1 MIKNLIRKQIKKTDI
16 VKGLEEEKKEL
27 TNKVNQLQIENNN
40 FKSQVNNFLESR
52 ETIKIEIADLIRQ
65 NKNLNDRVMNF
76 FKSREAVQKEIAQIK
91 TENKALKNKL
101 KSFNNYKTEN
111 ELLIVE
117 NDSLKKYI
125 QLQKFDTDGDFS
137 KLTIII
143 PYRKTDNSDRQM
155 NEDITL
161 RYLKT
166 VGVQN
171 IIVSEHSDGSNRK
184 FFMDNY
190 AHLFKSFEFIHIN
203 ANGQLFNKAKAINSA
218 VIQSKT
224 PYITIHDLDCLAK
237 KKNIN
242 MALVL
247 LEIGFDVVHPFD
259 KYITEIVDKE
269 KFRKSYDFKSGILPE
284 LRTKADGGIVF
295 FNKCSFIS
303 MGMANEYFSGWGGE
317 DNEMVIR
324 ADICRLKRYRIDDT
338 LYHLY
343 HHRPKK
349 RIKNNWDQIEKT
361 LQYSNKLH
369 CQNDVNK
376 WPWVIEA
383 KKSIIGTLN
392 NF

>member
-1 MIKNLIRKQIKKTDI
+1 MIKNLIRKQIKKTGI

-27 TNKVNQLQIENNN
+27 TNKVKKLKIENKN
-40 FKSQVNNFLESR
+40 FKTQVNNFLESR
-52 ETIKIEIADLIRQ
+52 EKIKIEIADLIRE
-65 NKNLNDRVMNF
+65 NKNLNDHVMNF
-76 FKSREAVQKEIAQIK
+76 LKSREAVKNEIAQVK
-91 TENKALKNKL
+91 TENKFLKNKL
-101 KSFNNYKTEN
+101 KSFNIYETEN
-111 ELLIVE
+111 ELLIAE

-125 QLQKFDTDGDFS
+125 QLQKFDAEGDFS

-143 PYRKTDNSDRQM
+143 PYRKTDNPDREM
-155 NEDITL
+155 NGDITL

-171 IIVSEHSDGSNRK
+171 IIVSEHSDESNRK

-203 ANGQLFNKAKAINSA
+203 ANGELFNKAKAINSA

-224 PYITIHDLDCLAK
+224 PYIAIHDLDCLAK

-259 KYITEIVDKE
+259 KYITEIIDKE
-269 KFRKSYDFKSGILPE
+269 KFTKSYDFKSGILPE
-284 LRTKADGGIVF
+284 VRPTADGGIVF
-295 FNKCSFIS
+295 FNKRSFIS

-317 DNEMVIR
+317 DNDIVLR
-324 ADICRLKRYRIDDT
+324 ADICQLKRYRIDDT

-343 HHRPKK
+343 HHRPLK
-349 RIKNNWDQIEKT
+349 RKKNNWDQIEKT
-361 LQYSNKLH
+361 LQYRNKMH
-369 CQNDVNK
+369 CQNEVNK

-383 KKSIIGTLN
+383 KKKYN
-392 NF
+392 MED